1 MKHIKLTKDEYTQL
15 GTEIKKRK
23 DLKFCVITRDK
34 DFYENLRH
42 KDNVIVFYSEGF
54 YNEYIKR
61 H

>member
-15 GTEIKKRK
+15 GTETKKRK